1 MMESMDAERLS
12 QCYDAYSDRLMLYA
26 RNWLDDDEASDVIQV
41 AFTRLM
47 AQVITPRNAEAWLFR
62 TVRNEAITR
71 LRCRA
76 RRSRHH
82 RQLAAHQAWF
92 ESHPEDLI
100 DAATAQRILE
110 ALPVDQRE
118 VVLLR
123 IWGQLSLRQIA
134 AIVGGS
140 VTTVRSRYTAALAAI
155 RERMQRSC
163 RTTD

>member
-12 QCYDAYSDRLMLYA
+12 QCYDAYCDRLVLYA
-26 RNWLDDDEASDVIQV
+26 RNWLDDDEAGDVVQV

-47 AQVITPRNAEAWLFR
+47 TQVLAPRNVGAWLFR

-71 LRCRA
+71 LRRRA

-82 RQLAAHQAWF
+82 QRLAARREWF

-100 DAATAQRILE
+100 DSATAQRILA
-110 ALPVDQRE
+110 ALPDDQRE

-140 VTTVRSRYTAALAAI
+140 VTTVRSRYTAALTAI
-155 RERMQRSC
+155 RERMQQSC
-163 RTTD
+163 KTID